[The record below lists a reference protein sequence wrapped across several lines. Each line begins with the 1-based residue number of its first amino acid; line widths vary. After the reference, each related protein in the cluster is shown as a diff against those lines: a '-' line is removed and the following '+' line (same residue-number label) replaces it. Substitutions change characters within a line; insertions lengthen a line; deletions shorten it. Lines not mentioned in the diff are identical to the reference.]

1 MEMRWHSAVG
11 VVVVVCGAFAVAG
24 GARIAAQGEPTATV
38 TSPDGA
44 IVMTVSRVASGGAG
58 ATRLAYQVTFNGE
71 PVIAASALG
80 IELDGQPPM
89 GPAMSV
95 VSVTPSDVDE
105 TYTLPVGKTREVRNH
120 YRAMTVELREP
131 EAPGRRM
138 ALDVRATDDGV
149 AFRYRV
155 PEQDHV
161 GDVRI
166 TNEATEFQLAGDATT
181 YPLFLRGY
189 RTSWEDD
196 YQTLPLSG
204 INPANLIALPFLTWL
219 PGHAYIAIAEA
230 DLHQYAGLYLRHSAR
245 SARSLVAQ
253 LSPQVD
259 DATVAVTGRAPIET
273 PWRVIMIGRDPGTL
287 IESNLIVNLNAPS
300 AIADTSWIE
309 AGKSAWDWWSGEQA
323 DGVSF
328 TPGMNTATMAHYIDF
343 ASASGLEYMLVDA
356 GWAARL
362 GRGANDSN
370 DDITKPQPDIDMPAL
385 LAHAKA
391 KHVRLWLWAHWS
403 DVERQMDEAF
413 PLYERWGIAGVKID
427 FMDRNDQSMVDFYH
441 RVAKT
446 AADHHL
452 MIDFHGA
459 YAPDGLRRTYPNLMT
474 REGVLGAEYNK
485 WSARDTVDHRVM
497 LAFTR
502 MLAGP
507 MDYTP
512 GGFRNVTAD
521 HFVPRNVKPM
531 VMGTRAHQLA
541 LYVVFESPLEM
552 VADYPEAYAE
562 APEMPFLREVP
573 ATWDETRV
581 VAARVGDYVAIARRH
596 GDDWYIGAIAGSHGA
611 AIQVP
616 LGFLRAGTTF
626 QADVYADAPDA
637 ATRPTATA
645 IEHRTMTRETVV
657 RMTLV
662 PGGGQAIRL
671 HAAE

>member
-1 MEMRWHSAVG
+1 MRMRWRPVG
-11 VVVVVCGAFAVAG
+11 VVVAVGSAMCV
-24 GARIAAQGEPTATV
+24 ATAVTRVAAQDQPVATV

-44 IVMTVSRVASGGAG
+44 IAMAVSRVRSGQAG
-58 ATRLAYQVTFNGE
+58 ATRLAYQVTFGGD
-71 PVIAASALG
+71 PIIAASALG
-80 IELDGQPPM
+80 IDLDGQPPL
-89 GPAMSV
+89 GPAMAIT
-95 VSVTPSDVDE
+95 SVTPSDVDE
-105 TYTLPVGKTREVRNH
+105 TYTLPVGKTSQVRNH

-131 EAPGRRM
+131 DAPGRRM
-138 ALDVRATDDGV
+138 MLDVRAYDDGV

-155 PEQDHV
+155 PAQENV

-204 INPANLIALPFLTWL
+204 INPANLIGLPLLAWL
-219 PGHAYIAIAEA
+219 PGHAYVAIAEA
-230 DLHQYAGLYLRHSAR
+230 DIDQYAGLYLRHSAQ

-253 LSPQVD
+253 LSPHVD
-259 DATVAVTGRAPIET
+259 DATVAVTGHTPIQT
-273 PWRVIMIGRDPGTL
+273 PWRVIMIGREPGTL
-287 IESNLIVNLNAPS
+287 IESNLVVNLNPPS
-300 AIADTSWIE
+300 AMADTSWIK
-309 AGKSAWDWWSGEQA
+309 AGKAAWDWWSGEQA
-323 DGVSF
+323 DGVTF
-328 TPGMNTATMAHYIDF
+328 TPGMNTATMEHYIDF
-343 ASASGLEYMLVDA
+343 ASRAGLEYMLVDA

-370 DDITKPQPDIDMPAL
+370 ADITKPQPNIDMPAL
-385 LAHAKA
+385 LAYAKT
-391 KHVRLWLWAHWS
+391 KHVRLWLWTHWA

-427 FMDRNDQSMVDFYH
+427 FMDRNDQWMVDFYH
-441 RVAKT
+441 RVAKA

-485 WSARDTVDHRVM
+485 GSARDTVDHRVM

-512 GGFRNVTAD
+512 GGFRNVMPE
-521 HFVPRNVKPM
+521 HFEPRNVKPM
-531 VMGTRAHQLA
+531 VMGTRAHDLA

-552 VADYPEAYAE
+552 VADYPEAYAGQ
-562 APEMPFLREVP
+562 PEMPFLSAVP

-596 GDDWYIGAIAGSHGA
+596 GTDWYVGAIAGSHGA
-611 AIQVP
+611 NMRVP
-616 LGFLRAGTTF
+616 LSFLPAGTFT
-626 QADVYADAPDA
+626 ADVYADAPDA
-637 ATRPTATA
+637 ASQPTKTS
-645 IEHRTMTRETVV
+645 IDHRSVTNASVV
-657 RMTLV
+657 QMTLI
-662 PGGGQAIRL
+662 PGGGQAIRI
-671 HAAE
+671 HATE

>member
-1 MEMRWHSAVG
+1 MAMRWQAAAVVG
-11 VVVVVCGAFAVAG
+11 MVASGAWALGAG
-24 GARIAAQGEPTATV
+24 TRLAAQDRDVATV

-44 IVMTVSRVASGGAG
+44 IAMRVSRAPAGRGGAR
-58 ATRLAYQVTFNGE
+58 RLGYEVAFNGD
-71 PVIAASALG
+71 PVIVRSGLG
-80 IELDGQPPM
+80 IELDGQPAL
-89 GPAMSV
+89 GPAMSI
-95 VSVTPSDVDE
+95 VSVTPSAVDE

-120 YRAMTVELREP
+120 YRAMAIELREAD
-131 EAPGRRM
+131 APGRHM
-138 ALDVRATDDGV
+138 TLDVRAYDDGV

-155 PEQDHV
+155 PAQEHV

-166 TNEATEFQLAGDATT
+166 TNESTEFQLAGEATT

-196 YQTLPLSG
+196 YHTVPLSG
-204 INPANLIALPFLTWL
+204 INPANVIALPFLAWM
-219 PGHAYIAIAEA
+219 PGHAYVAIAEA
-230 DLHQYAGLYLRHSAR
+230 DVKAYAGLYLRHSPR
-245 SARSLVAQ
+245 SPRSVVAQ
-253 LSPQVD
+253 LSPQAD
-259 DATVAVTGRAPIET
+259 DETVAVTGHAPIET

-287 IESNLIVNLNAPS
+287 IESNLIVNLNEPS
-300 AIADTSWIE
+300 AIADTSWIK
-309 AGKSAWDWWSGEQA
+309 AGKAAWDWWSGSQA
-323 DGVSF
+323 DGVDF
-328 TPGMNTATMAHYIDF
+328 TPGMNTATMEHYIDF
-343 ASASGLEYMLVDA
+343 ASASGFEYMLVDA
-356 GWAARL
+356 GWAARR
-362 GRGANDSN
+362 GAGANDSN
-370 DDITKPQPDIDMPAL
+370 ADITTPQPDIDMPAL

-391 KHVRLWLWAHWS
+391 KHVGLWLWTHWS
-403 DVERQMDEAF
+403 DIDRQMDEAF
-413 PLYERWGIAGVKID
+413 PLYERWGVAGVKID
-427 FMDRNDQSMVDFYH
+427 FMDRNDQWMVDFYH
-441 RVAKT
+441 RVAKA

-512 GGFRNVTAD
+512 GGFRNVMPE
-521 HFVPRNVKPM
+521 HFVPRNAKPM
-531 VMGTRAHQLA
+531 VMGTRAHELA

-552 VADYPEAYAE
+552 VADYPEAYTN
-562 APEMPFLREVP
+562 APEMPFLRAVP

-596 GDDWYIGAIAGSHGA
+596 GTDWFIGAIAGSHGA
-611 AIQVP
+611 DIEFP
-616 LGFLRAGTTF
+616 LDFLPAGTTF

-637 ATRPTATA
+637 AAQPTATA
-645 IEHRTMTRETVV
+645 IEHRTMTRASVV
-657 RMTLV
+657 RMAHIA
-662 PGGGQAIRL
+662 GGGQANRL

>member
-1 MEMRWHSAVG
+1 MLAS
-11 VVVVVCGAFAVAG
+11 GAWVLAG
-24 GARIAAQGEPTATV
+24 GARVTAQDQDVANV

-44 IVMTVSRVASGGAG
+44 IAMTVSRAAMGRGS
-58 ATRLAYQVTFNGE
+58 ATRLVYEVTFNGD
-71 PVIAASALG
+71 PVIARSGLG
-80 IELDGQPPM
+80 IELDGQPPL
-89 GPAMSV
+89 GPAMAIT
-95 VSVTPSDVDE
+95 SVTPSDADE
-105 TYTLPVGKTREVRNH
+105 TYTLPVGKARDVRNH
-120 YRAMTVELREP
+120 YRAMAVDLREP
-131 EAPGRRM
+131 AAPGRHM
-138 ALDVRATDDGV
+138 TLEVRAYDDGV

-155 PEQDHV
+155 PAQDGV

-166 TNEATEFQLAGDATT
+166 TNESTEFQFAREATA

-196 YQTLPLSG
+196 YHTVPLSG
-204 INPANLIALPFLTWL
+204 INPANVIALPFLAWM
-219 PGHAYIAIAEA
+219 PGHAYVAIAEA
-230 DLHQYAGLYLRHSAR
+230 DLENYAGLYLRHSAR
-245 SARSLVAQ
+245 SARSVVAQ
-253 LSPQVD
+253 LSPHID
-259 DATVAVTGRAPIET
+259 DEAVAVTGSAPIET

-287 IESNLIVNLNAPS
+287 IESNLITNLNPPS
-300 AIADTSWIE
+300 AIADTSWIK
-309 AGKSAWDWWSGEQA
+309 AGKAAWDWWSGEQA
-323 DGVSF
+323 DGVDF
-328 TPGMNTATMAHYIDF
+328 TPGMNTATMEHYIDF
-343 ASASGLEYMLVDA
+343 ASASGFEYMLVDA
-356 GWAARL
+356 GWAARR
-362 GRGANDSN
+362 GAGANDSN
-370 DDITKPQPDIDMPAL
+370 ADITTPQPNIDMPAL

-391 KHVRLWLWAHWS
+391 KHVGLWLWTHWS

-413 PLYERWGIAGVKID
+413 PLYERWGVAGVKID
-427 FMDRNDQSMVDFYH
+427 FMDRNDQWMVDFYH

-446 AADHHL
+446 AANHHL

-459 YAPDGLRRTYPNLMT
+459 YAPAGLRRTYPNLMT

-512 GGFRNVTAD
+512 GGFRNVMPE
-521 HFVPRNVKPM
+521 HFEPQNAKPM
-531 VMGTRAHQLA
+531 VMGTRAHQIA

-552 VADYPEAYAE
+552 VADYPEAYAN

-596 GDDWYIGAIAGSHGA
+596 GEDWFIGAIAGSHGA
-611 AIQVP
+611 DIEFP
-616 LGFLRAGTTF
+616 LDFLPAGTSY

-637 ATRPTATA
+637 AARPTATA
-645 IEHRTMTRETVV
+645 ISHRAVTQASTVQ
-657 RMTLV
+657 MTLI

-671 HAAE
+671 HATR